1 MLSQKKSKSV
11 LFGTDGPDGV
21 GDDVPD
27 DVSDD
32 VPEGMLMA
40 CPRAC

>member
-1 MLSQKKSKSV
+1 MLSQKKSKSG

-32 VPEGMLMA
+32 VADDVLMA
-40 CPRAC
+40 C